1 MMFNPKKDIVFSW
14 RYDLFISKDQ
24 TSTQQKPHF
33 HSGVSGKASMSEENC
48 YLYTLYGPLRLW
60 TPNLRSLTCGLPSG
74 KHTENY
80 GKSPFVM
87 GKSTISMAM
96 FHSKRGYIQSLDQL
110 IIYSKLL
117 VITRGYINHI
127 HRLSINYPYI
137 ITRGYIIYIPT
148 LKGSCLDGQS
158 YQPWTKNVE
167 GYSTSN
173 GSEQKEKHSGSLKN
187 NNLAAHKKI
196 SIICIYIY
204 YEHVYY
210 EQHILVWGHP
220 YTSMRI
226 IYIRYIGAVISQGWP
241 KIKNMTFL
249 SWCFP

>member
-1 MMFNPKKDIVFSW
+1 MFALSRTYSWRLPCKCHSRTTFASQGMALHPPPLQNAEKIQQRALMTTQKTKLFQMMFNPKKDIVFSW

-127 HRLSINYPYI
+127 HRLSIDYP
-137 ITRGYIIYIPT
+137 
-148 LKGSCLDGQS
+148 
-158 YQPWTKNVE
+158 
-167 GYSTSN
+167 
-173 GSEQKEKHSGSLKN
+173 
-187 NNLAAHKKI
+187 
-196 SIICIYIY
+196 
-204 YEHVYY
+204 
-210 EQHILVWGHP
+210 
-220 YTSMRI
+220 
-226 IYIRYIGAVISQGWP
+226 
-241 KIKNMTFL
+241 
-249 SWCFP
+249 

>member
-1 MMFNPKKDIVFSW
+1 MFNPKKDIVFSW

-96 FHSKRGYIQSLDQL
+96 FNHWISSSSIANCQSLPEGTSTISIDYPQIIHKLSVYNHKRVHHLHPYIKRLLFGWSKLPAMDKKMQKATPPAMGPNKKKNILGHSKTTT
-110 IIYSKLL
+110 LL
-117 VITRGYINHI
+117 LT
-127 HRLSINYPYI
+127 
-137 ITRGYIIYIPT
+137 
-148 LKGSCLDGQS
+148 
-158 YQPWTKNVE
+158 
-167 GYSTSN
+167 
-173 GSEQKEKHSGSLKN
+173 
-187 NNLAAHKKI
+187 KKI

-210 EQHILVWGHP
+210 EQHILV
-220 YTSMRI
+220 
-226 IYIRYIGAVISQGWP
+226 
-241 KIKNMTFL
+241 
-249 SWCFP
+249 